1 MIICRHTTISHNL
14 DQKLTFLVINGVYDP
29 TPLFFFEKF

>member
-1 MIICRHTTISHNL
+1 MRLFLPFL

-29 TPLFFFEKF
+29 TPLLIFEKLIR